1 MSAHPHNTE
10 TIERIEEAL
19 SRSSTKVERS
29 APSRWR
35 ACLVNG
41 STTWLDVRLV
51 DTTWLVVE
59 SSATRKGRS
68 PAPWGLLRRNQQLP
82 AGLKFV
88 RTDSP
93 RRARLRAELV
103 LENDFKMLGERVR
116 EACESC
122 RSAMEAT
129 RGPGW
134 AAAALEGEEVIE
146 GVDLAGLCEEAGWSC
161 YERSSGPVAVPLEV
175 RDGGGQA
182 LVASRGRNG
191 LILTAEIYE
200 GPRPGKTARRALA
213 CLLLRATSLVR
224 LVRAFADLGEDGV
237 SVGLEVCL
245 SKRRDASSLSGA
257 LSALS
262 VAWELCGLE
271 APAVLDEGIAAQY
284 LTRVEGVGARSRV
297 DDSVA
302 VLTG

>member
-1 MSAHPHNTE
+1 MSSHPRNTE

-19 SRSSTKVERS
+19 SGCASKVERS

-35 ACLVNG
+35 ACMVNG

-51 DTTWLVVE
+51 DTTWLVME
-59 SSATRKGRS
+59 SPATRKGRS

-88 RTDSP
+88 RTESP

-103 LENDFKMLGERVR
+103 LESDLATLSERVR

-122 RSAMEAT
+122 RDAMEAT
-129 RGPGW
+129 RSSVRGTPD
-134 AAAALEGEEVIE
+134 LEGEEVNE
-146 GVDLAGLCEEAGWSC
+146 GVDLAGLCEEAGWPC
-161 YERSSGPVAVPLEV
+161 YERSSGRVAVPLEV

-182 LVASRGRNG
+182 LVAPRGRNG
-191 LILTAEIYE
+191 LIVTAEIHE

-224 LVRAFADLGEDGV
+224 LVRAYADPGENGV

-245 SKRRDASSLSGA
+245 STRRDASSLSGA

-271 APAVLDEGIAAQY
+271 APAVLDEGIARQY
-284 LTRVEGVGARSRV
+284 LTRVEGVGAPSRV